1 MSESLYQP
9 HDAFMKALLSE
20 PDLARGLFS
29 ELLPKSLVSLLNLG
43 TLKPV
48 KGSYV
53 NSRMRRLFTDALFSV
68 EMSATGG
75 DSCVLSL
82 LLEHKSSASEDTAI
96 QVLGYL
102 YEGYRAQW
110 KKDKQ
115 LHPIIPIVYYHGKEA
130 WSPVTLGGMLEK
142 YQEVLRGYVPEFEM
156 VEMNLQAIP
165 EEAILGLSDVWL
177 RASLQVQKYSHDPEK
192 LVDRFVQIFETLNT
206 ARGGNFFQQFG
217 IYYFWVSKIR
227 DEKLQELVVQLP
239 AHKKAEIMER
249 VESILETRERQG
261 LEKGLEKGLEQGLEK
276 GKREVAIKGYRN
288 GVPIEVI
295 CLMTGYT
302 EEELKKIALEESEK

>member
-29 ELLPKSLVSLLNLG
+29 ELLPESLVSLLNLD

-68 EMSATGG
+68 ETSAGG
-75 DSCVLSL
+75 GESCLLSL
-82 LLEHKSSASEDTAI
+82 LLEHKSTASEDTAI

-110 KKDKQ
+110 KKDKK

-142 YQEVLRGYVPEFEM
+142 CHEALRGYVPEFGM
-156 VEMNLQAIP
+156 VELNLQAIP

-177 RASLQVQKYSHDPEK
+177 RASLQVQKYSYDPEK

-239 AHKKAEIMER
+239 ANKKAEIMEH
-249 VESILETRERQG
+249 VESILETRER
-261 LEKGLEKGLEQGLEK
+261 LGLEKGLEQGLEK

-288 GVPIEVI
+288 GVSIEVI

-302 EEELKKIALEESEK
+302 EEELKKIVLEEEK